1 MQRHQVQQIYRSS
14 VQRIHALNVI
24 DAARTLV
31 HSVRCRVYVTV
42 GCPSV
47 CLSHRSTAAT
57 AVGGFA
63 AERTVDRRYRPTAAG
78 AVLRAPCTRRRL
90 SAANVDSVM
99 LRADGGGST
108 QTRFEVIGLE
118 QSAVDYRRRTSQGCR
133 GDGISIPIPIPYPQK
148 ILWVS
153 PTGSPYPQNP
163 KIIHTHTRILSFHY
177 KRFILICCLSH

>member
-31 HSVRCRVYVTV
+31 HSMRCRVYVTV

-78 AVLRAPCTRRRL
+78 DVLRAPCSRRRR

-108 QTRFEVIGLE
+108 QTRFEVTGLE

-133 GDGISIPIPIPYPQK
+133 GNGISIPTIPI
-148 ILWVS
+148 IHI

-163 KIIHTHTRILSFHY
+163 KILHTHTRTLSFHY

>member
-1 MQRHQVQQIYRSS
+1 LQRHQVQQIYGSS

-63 AERTVDRRYRPTAAG
+63 AERTVDRRYRPTAAA
-78 AVLRAPCTRRRL
+78 AVLRAPCRRRRR

-133 GDGISIPIPIPYPQK
+133 RNGISIPIIPIPYPQK

-153 PTGSPYPQNP
+153 PPDPQTHRTP
-163 KIIHTHTRILSFHY
+163 KSYIPIPASCLFTTRGLF
-177 KRFILICCLSH
+177 

>member
-1 MQRHQVQQIYRSS
+1 MQRHQVRQIYRSS

-31 HSVRCRVYVTV
+31 HSMRCRVYITV

-47 CLSHRSTAAT
+47 CLSHRSTAAA

-63 AERTVDRRYRPTAAG
+63 AERTVDRRYRQTAAG
-78 AVLRAPCTRRRL
+78 AVLRAPCSRRRR
-90 SAANVDSVM
+90 SATNVDSVM

-133 GDGISIPIPIPYPQK
+133 GNGISTPIPIPYPQK

-153 PTGSPYPQNP
+153 PQDPQTHRTP
-163 KIIHTHTRILSFHY
+163 KSYIPIPAPCLFTTRGLF
-177 KRFILICCLSH
+177 